1 MQVAKDE
8 MDFMKDIDKLGFT
21 TEVKLLGLTKAQQK
35 ELAAMDVNI
44 RKAFLEELK
53 TGTAWN
59 VAKAKLATAKQGK
72 KGKASILNSFRKSVA
87 LNRGFIF
94 DEKTNTI
101 KIGATGKTL
110 TADSKEFFEVEER
123 VLAMLEAYFPD
134 GDPLVDAQS
143 ALLGLTGKTLAPQ
156 TPDVTATSP
165 LVSST
170 TNQPIPQAAINDL
183 IKNPSLER
191 QKYFD
196 EEYGAGNAAG
206 ILNTSDE

>member
-1 MQVAKDE
+1 
-8 MDFMKDIDKLGFT
+8 
-21 TEVKLLGLTKAQQK
+21 
-35 ELAAMDVNI
+35 
-44 RKAFLEELK
+44 
-53 TGTAWN
+53 
-59 VAKAKLATAKQGK
+59 
-72 KGKASILNSFRKSVA
+72 
-87 LNRGFIF
+87 
-94 DEKTNTI
+94 
-101 KIGATGKTL
+101 
-110 TADSKEFFEVEER
+110 
-123 VLAMLEAYFPD
+123 MLEAYFPD
-134 GDPLVDAQS
+134 GDPLVDAQR

-196 EEYGAGNAAG
+196 EEYGAGKAAG